1 MPTRNELKRI
11 ATTRLKEAKALYDK
25 GLYDGSVYLAGYV
38 AEIAL
43 KARIC
48 KILKEPLYPD
58 TGRIGGL
65 YKTHNM
71 DDLVTLA
78 GLRVQLDQKLSIEP
92 QFRSNWTLVTRW
104 NEALR
109 YRPIGSATQSE
120 ATRLINALED
130 TNEGVFTWIKK
141 RW

>member
-38 AEIAL
+38 VEIAL

-48 KILKEPLYPD
+48 KILKETDYPEG
-58 TGRIGGL
+58 GRIGNA
-65 YKTHNM
+65 YKTHKIDDLILLAGLKEQLSQKLSTEPQFLANW
-71 DDLVTLA
+71 DLVTPW
-78 GLRVQLDQKLSIEP
+78 SET
-92 QFRSNWTLVTRW
+92 F
-104 NEALR
+104 R
-109 YRPIGSATQSE
+109 YRPIGSATQANALDVIE
-120 ATRLINALED
+120 ALED
-130 TNEGVFTWIKK
+130 INYGIFTWIKK

>member
-25 GLYDGSVYLAGYV
+25 GLYDGAVYLAGYV

-71 DDLVTLA
+71 EDLIKLA
-78 GLRVQLDQKLSIEP
+78 GLRVQLDQKLILEP
-92 QFRSNWTLVTRW
+92 QFDSNWRLVTTW

-109 YRPIGSATQSE
+109 YRPIGSTTQIE
-120 ATRLINALED
+120 ALQLIEALED
-130 TNEGVFTWIKK
+130 TNFGIFTWIKK
-141 RW
+141 HW